1 MLLRWDKRHKKAV
14 KPYIFTLKFT
24 TSPDKLAPPCFC
36 LRRKAQVY
44 YLGKK
49 TQDPKKAKKTQIE
62 QEKTEK
68 SFFFPCLSKFKIT

>member
-49 TQDPKKAKKTQIE
+49 NRKTEKGKKNT
-62 QEKTEK
+62 EKTEK